1 MARSSLLLAAGLSL
15 ITPDLGGAIR
25 DGAPPERLLCPV
37 AI

>member
-15 ITPDLGGAIR
+15 ITPDLCGAMR
-25 DGAPPERLLCPV
+25 DGVLTERFSCPV